1 MEEEKVLIQ
10 RAQDGDVVAFEN
22 LIQEYQKRIF
32 SIAYRMM
39 QNQEDAADLTQEI
52 LLKLFKNLDKFR
64 GNSKFS
70 TWVYRVAT
78 NSCLDALKKAKRQTG
93 YSLDK
98 GIETE
103 EGTLLGEIPDKGPT
117 PQEVAEKKAMIEAV
131 RLGIAKLSKEHQRV
145 MILREFEGLSY
156 EEIAQI
162 LNCSV
167 GTVKSRINRGRE
179 NLKKILSQN
188 RELFSDYFVK

>member
-1 MEEEKVLIQ
+1 MEAEKVLVQ
-10 RAQDGDVVAFEN
+10 RAKDGDVTAFET

-52 LLKLFKNLDKFR
+52 FLKLFQNLDKFR
-64 GNSKFS
+64 GNSQFS

-78 NSCLDALKKAKRQTG
+78 NTCLDALKKAKRQTA

-98 GIETE
+98 EIETE
-103 EGTLLGEIPDKGPT
+103 EGTLLGELPDKGPS
-117 PQEVAEKKAMIEAV
+117 PQELAEKKAILEAV

-145 MILREFEGLSY
+145 MILRELEGLSY

-167 GTVKSRINRGRE
+167 GTVKSRINRARE

-188 RELFSDYFVK
+188 RELFSDYFV

>member
-1 MEEEKVLIQ
+1 MEEEKALIQ
-10 RAQDGDVVAFEN
+10 RAQNGDTHAFEI
-22 LIQEYQKRIF
+22 LVQEYQTRIF

-78 NSCLDALKKAKRQTG
+78 NSCLDALKKAKRQSA

-98 GIETE
+98 AIETE
-103 EGTLLGEIPDKGPT
+103 EGTLLGEIPDKGSM
-117 PQEVAEKKAMIEAV
+117 PQELAEKKAMIEAV
-131 RLGIAKLSKEHQRV
+131 RLGILKLSKEHQRV
-145 MILREFEGLSY
+145 IVLREVEGFSY

-188 RELFSDYFVK
+188 RELFSDYFV